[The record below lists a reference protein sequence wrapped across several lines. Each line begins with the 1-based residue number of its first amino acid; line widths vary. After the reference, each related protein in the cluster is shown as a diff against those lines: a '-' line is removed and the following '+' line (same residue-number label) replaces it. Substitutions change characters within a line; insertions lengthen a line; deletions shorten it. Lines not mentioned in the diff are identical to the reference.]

1 MLLAVRRREALLW
14 FVWVSR
20 RGGRVQ
26 IYGRGKKVY
35 LPNWLGWGREI
46 IIIIIKK
53 RYFISIQPCPSSCP
67 LHPSPLSHSCFFLS
81 FYLSFVFC
89 FLFLFFFRG
98 QLIHNQ
104 MQQSGRARAIRLDK
118 RNADLERENDRLRHL
133 YRLLGEMPE
142 TEAREV
148 LRRVRAAEDP
158 LAVLNYSRCSFFFF
172 SRTLSYII
180 SFFLLRLLSPLSLRL
195 CVCVSGL
202 LMDGPSSRPK
212 GLNQA

>member
-1 MLLAVRRREALLW
+1 M
-14 FVWVSR
+14 
-20 RGGRVQ
+20 
-26 IYGRGKKVY
+26 
-35 LPNWLGWGREI
+35 
-46 IIIIIKK
+46 
-53 RYFISIQPCPSSCP
+53 
-67 LHPSPLSHSCFFLS
+67 
-81 FYLSFVFC
+81 
-89 FLFLFFFRG
+89 FFRG

>member
-1 MLLAVRRREALLW
+1 MRGRNHHHYHKRKDISSASNPVQALVRFIHLLSLPLL
-14 FVWVSR
+14 F
-20 RGGRVQ
+20 
-26 IYGRGKKVY
+26 
-35 LPNWLGWGREI
+35 
-46 IIIIIKK
+46 
-53 RYFISIQPCPSSCP
+53 
-67 LHPSPLSHSCFFLS
+67 FFLS
-81 FYLSFVFC
+81 ISLL
-89 FLFLFFFRG
+89 FLFLFFNFFFRG